1 MEATAY
7 IKYVKISPKKI
18 KSLAKLTVGLPV
30 TSALERLKFTP
41 GKSGILLFKAIL
53 SARGNAVNNL
63 KLDEKSLIVSAV
75 SIEKGPFLKRWQ
87 PVARGTAH
95 AYKKRSSHLRI
106 RVAEKTVKITEKK
119 AELSAESKTA
129 ESKPAAKI
137 KGKGR
142 DKKNG

>member
-7 IKYVKISPKKI
+7 IKYVKISPKKV

-30 TSALERLKFTP
+30 TSALERLKFTS
-41 GKSGILLFKAIL
+41 GKSGVLLFKAIH

-63 KLDEKSLIVSAV
+63 KLDEKILIVSAV

-87 PVARGTAH
+87 PVARGSAH
-95 AYKKRSSHLRI
+95 AYKKRSSHLKI
-106 RVAEKTVKITEKK
+106 RVAEKTAKTVEKK
-119 AELSAESKTA
+119 VDLSAEGKTA
-129 ESKPAAKI
+129 ELKPDAKI

>member
-7 IKYVKISPKKI
+7 IKYVKISPKKV
-18 KSLAKLTVGLPV
+18 KSLAKLTVGWPV

-41 GKSGILLFKAIL
+41 GKSSILLLKAIL
-53 SARGNAVNNL
+53 SARANAVNNL
-63 KLDEKSLIVSAV
+63 KLDEKNLIVSAI

-95 AYKKRSSHLRI
+95 AYKKRSSHLKI
-106 RVAEKTVKITEKK
+106 KVAEKTAKITEKK
-119 AELSAESKTA
+119 AELSAENKTA

-137 KGKGR
+137 KEKGR
-142 DKKNG
+142 GKKKR